1 MSAASGPLTGI
12 RVADFTWVW
21 AGPSSTLQ
29 LAHMGAAVIRMES
42 MRRVCVLRMLP
53 PWLGGQPSLN
63 RSGYFNQYNQGKRS
77 ILLDLSKPEGAQIAK
92 RIVAV
97 SDLAAENF
105 AGGVI
110 DRLGLGYEEL
120 RKVKPDIVMISM
132 SGYGRTG
139 PESSYVSYGPAQVPL
154 SGMSSLSGY
163 AGWPPMHVGMSYGD
177 PNAGL
182 HAAFALLAALYHRE
196 RTGEGQYIDMSQWE
210 STMAVLG
217 EGFLEYSMNGAQPPR
232 NGSRVPYMAPHGIFR
247 CAVAQ
252 TGEGLP
258 DDRWVSIA
266 CGSDDEWRSLCRV
279 MGQPELA
286 DDSRFRSIAD
296 RKANEDELEGIV
308 EAWTST
314 LDPFEVKDRLQA
326 AGVAAFP
333 PLMNRELAEDPHLNA
348 RGFFVEKEHPEVGV
362 RKHPGI
368 PWRMSETPCEVWRAA
383 PVMGQ
388 DNEYV
393 FGELLGMSSDQIA
406 DLVAREV
413 IR

>member
-29 LAHMGAAVIRMES
+29 LAHMGAEVIRMES

-53 PWLGGQPSLN
+53 PWLGGQPALN

-77 ILLDLSKPEGAQIAK
+77 ILLDLSKPEAVEIAK
-92 RIVAV
+92 RIVAI
-97 SDLAAENF
+97 SDIATENF

-110 DRLGLGYEEL
+110 DRLGLGYETL
-120 RKVKPDIVMISM
+120 RQVKADIIMISM
-132 SGYGRTG
+132 SGYGQTG

-154 SGMSSLSGY
+154 SGMSSLTGY

-217 EGFLEYSMNGAQPPR
+217 EGFLEYAMNGAQPLR
-232 NGSRVPYMAPHGIFR
+232 NGSRVPYMAPHGIYR
-247 CAVAQ
+247 CAGAQ

-266 CGSDDEWRSLCRV
+266 CGSDDEWRSLCQG

-286 DDSRFRSIAD
+286 DDTRFRSLAD

-314 LDPFEVKDRLQA
+314 LDPFEVKDRL
-326 AGVAAFP
+326 
-333 PLMNRELAEDPHLNA
+333 H
-348 RGFFVEKEHPEVGV
+348 
-362 RKHPGI
+362 
-368 PWRMSETPCEVWRAA
+368 
-383 PVMGQ
+383 
-388 DNEYV
+388 
-393 FGELLGMSSDQIA
+393 
-406 DLVAREV
+406 
-413 IR
+413 